1 MSTQSNDH
9 TITVKP
15 LEHRGQRHI
24 GLFFEYNSAFIEQ
37 IKSIPQRKYSVTHRC
52 WYIPYDKLSWH
63 LFLQLGLPIDIV
75 DAHGT
80 RQTEATSDNAII
92 YPDESI
98 SKDSPLSEC
107 EKVSGNHTSDIR
119 SSNEDLTSIICQGGQ
134 FLITIKYN
142 RDEINFLKK
151 LTASYWHAGESK
163 WVCKSTIGNHKKLQ
177 ERYKYWSKLQYTQLE
192 KVLKVQY
199 KSAMARID
207 VYDSDKSLYSIRIKN
222 ADKAI
227 SLIKSKS
234 SRDYKTDDGQ
244 WIISS
249 ATCDIDKL
257 IKELS
262 DMNVHVQDYR
272 LLVKHADVA
281 YSRDWSVRSKYLLD
295 KVPIQQK
302 EVLTVYVHQLIQER
316 KSWNT
321 IKQYFGSFLK
331 FVLHHDPRS
340 VTDLG
345 QDDIRA
351 YISHIANGVASHS
364 EINRHQSAIRFY
376 YNRLSDLDIS
386 FDKIPRPKVAKSL
399 PKILSK
405 GEVSLMLSSLTNVKH
420 LAMLYLAYGAGL
432 RSGEITTLQLRDI
445 DWERNQIWVR
455 RGKGNK
461 DRVVT
466 MAKSIKGILRVYL
479 SKYKLQGSYLFE
491 GSKPGKPYSSSS
503 LSQIFKRA
511 LHLSGIPTNY
521 VLHSLRH
528 SYATHLLDAGT
539 DVRLIKEL
547 LGHKDIKTTLI
558 YTHISDQTL
567 NSIVS
572 PLDTLELNK
581 T

>member
-1 MSTQSNDH
+1 MSTERTDLP
-9 TITVKP
+9 IIVKP

-24 GLFFEYNSAFIEQ
+24 GLFFDYNITYINQ
-37 IKSIPQRKYSVTHRC
+37 IKSIPHRRYSETHRC
-52 WYIPYDKLSWH
+52 WYIPYDKQSWH
-63 LFLQLGLPIDIV
+63 FFLQLGLPIDIV

-92 YPDESI
+92 YPDENTSQ
-98 SKDSPLSEC
+98 DSPLSEC
-107 EKVSGNHTSDIR
+107 EKVSGNRTSDIR
-119 SSNEDLTSIICQGGQ
+119 SSHKDLTSIICQGGQ

-142 RDEINFLKK
+142 RDEILFLKK

-163 WVCKSTIGNHKKLQ
+163 WICKATINNHKKLQ
-177 ERYKYWSKLQYTQLE
+177 NRYQYWDKPQYDKIE
-192 KVLKVQY
+192 KVVSMQY

-207 VYDSDKSLYSIRIKN
+207 VYDSDKSLYSIRLRN
-222 ADKAI
+222 AKQAVP
-227 SLIKSKS
+227 LIKSYS
-234 SRDYKTDDGQ
+234 CRDYETKEGQ

-249 ATCDIDKL
+249 ATHAIDKL
-257 IKELS
+257 ILELKEL
-262 DMNVHVQDYR
+262 DVYVQDYR

-281 YSRDWSVRSKYLLD
+281 YTRDWSARSKYLLN
-295 KVPIQQK
+295 KVPLNQK
-302 EVLTVYVHQLIQER
+302 EVLTSYVHQLIQER

-340 VTDLG
+340 IEELDQNDVRT
-345 QDDIRA
+345 
-351 YISHIANGVASHS
+351 YISHIANGVASYS

-376 YNRLSDLDIS
+376 YKRLSDIELS
-386 FDKIPRPKVAKSL
+386 FDKIPRPNKPKSL

-405 GEVSLMLSSLTNVKH
+405 GEVSRMLSSLTNVKH
-420 LAMLYLAYGAGL
+420 LTMLYLAYGAGL
-432 RSGEITTLQLRDI
+432 RSGEIITLQLKDI
-445 DWERNQIWVR
+445 DWERDQIWVR

-466 MAKSIKGILRVYL
+466 MAHSIKGILRVYL
-479 SKYKLQGSYLFE
+479 SKYKLKGSWLFE
-491 GSKPGKPYSSSS
+491 GSKAGKPYSSSS
-503 LSQIFKRA
+503 LGQVFKRA
-511 LHLSGIPTNY
+511 LRMSGIRSHY

-567 NSIVS
+567 SKIIS
-572 PLDTLELNK
+572 PLDTLEISKN
-581 T
+581 